1 MSRSSYVAP
10 DIVVPISPMLL
21 HNMSVPPRTT
31 VNYRTNPVYKATL
44 VSFRHWLL
52 FSGFSGFMVPG
63 DQELNQLF
71 SGCSPESIRSWLAGQ
86 GVSLKSADQAV
97 AELGG
102 VLIGKSGTF
111 TNYRKQRSESKQ
123 HLSHLCDDLALTIG
137 ILSRA
142 VGNLFLSSRPPDY
155 TWDAL
160 LEVYFIFDD
169 PRIPGQ
175 KTPKKITAAILPPLL
190 KKNSRKGRE

>member
-52 FSGFSGFMVPG
+52 FRGFSDFTVPG
-63 DQELNQLF
+63 DKELNQLF
-71 SGCSPESIRSWLAGQ
+71 PGCSPESIRSWLAGQ
-86 GVSLKSADQAV
+86 GVSLESIDKVA

-175 KTPKKITAAILPPLL
+175 KTPKKITAAKLPPLF
-190 KKNSRKGRE
+190 KRI

>member
-10 DIVVPISPMLL
+10 DIVVGISGIL

-63 DQELNQLF
+63 YKELNQLF

-102 VLIGKSGTF
+102 VLIGKSGSF

-175 KTPKKITAAILPPLL
+175 KAPKKITAAMLRPLV
-190 KKNSRKGRE
+190 KKNSSKGKE

>member
-10 DIVVPISPMLL
+10 DIVVGISPSIL
-21 HNMSVPPRTT
+21 HNMSAPPRTT
-31 VNYRTNPVYKATL
+31 VHYRTRPVYKATL
-44 VSFRHWLL
+44 VSLRHWLL

-63 DQELNQLF
+63 DKELNQLF

-86 GVSLKSADQAV
+86 GVSLKSVDQAV

-102 VLIGKSGTF
+102 VLIGKCDTF
-111 TNYRKQRSESKQ
+111 ENYRRQRLESTM
-123 HLSHLCDDLALTIG
+123 HLSHLCVDLALTVG
-137 ILSRA
+137 ILARS

-160 LEVYFIFDD
+160 LEVYLIFDD

>member
-10 DIVVPISPMLL
+10 DIVVGISGIL

-175 KTPKKITAAILPPLL
+175 KAPKKITAAILPRLQ
-190 KKNSRKGRE
+190 KNSRKGRE

>member
-1 MSRSSYVAP
+1 
-10 DIVVPISPMLL
+10 
-21 HNMSVPPRTT
+21 
-31 VNYRTNPVYKATL
+31 
-44 VSFRHWLL
+44 
-52 FSGFSGFMVPG
+52 
-63 DQELNQLF
+63 
-71 SGCSPESIRSWLAGQ
+71 IRSWLAGQ
-86 GVSLKSADQAV
+86 GVSLESIDKVA